1 MHQNFLHAVAVTA
14 GALLL
19 LAACRPI
26 QPASPA
32 SAGAMPVVESTDDGD
47 ALTIS
52 VEDGVTTIDIT
63 STRGI
68 GAAQVRFPSE
78 MTATPIVLHFHLQA
92 LEQAILDNGA
102 QQLEISVSS
111 HAPYVVSQSL
121 LTDAGA
127 QPLNE
132 TDERRASV
140 ELASAPSSEP
150 AIPLQDGYIAVTLPP
165 GFIDGAHPL
174 LTLRWIDFYR

>member
-1 MHQNFLHAVAVTA
+1 MRQYFLHIIALAA

-26 QPASPA
+26 QPTPPA
-32 SAGAMPVVESTDDGD
+32 SDSTAPAVESTNNGD

-52 VEDGVTTIDIT
+52 IEDGVTTIEIT
-63 STRGI
+63 SERGI
-68 GAAQVRFPSE
+68 GTAQVRFPSE
-78 MTATPIVLHFHLQA
+78 MTTKPIVLRFHLRG

-111 HAPYVVSQSL
+111 NEPYVVSQSL
-121 LTDAGA
+121 LTDADA
-127 QPLNE
+127 QPLDE
-132 TDERRASV
+132 ADERRANV
-140 ELASAPSSEP
+140 ELVSVADSEP
-150 AIPLQDGYIAVTLPP
+150 TIPLQDGYIAVTLPP
-165 GFIDGAHPL
+165 GFIDSAHPL

>member
-1 MHQNFLHAVAVTA
+1 MRHNLLHAVTLIA

-26 QPASPA
+26 QPAPPA
-32 SAGAMPVVESTDDGD
+32 SAGTMPVVESTEDGD
-47 ALTIS
+47 ALTVS
-52 VEDGVTTIDIT
+52 VENGVTTIDII

-68 GAAQVRFPSE
+68 GTAQVRFPPESV
-78 MTATPIVLHFHLQA
+78 ANVVVLRFHLQG

-121 LTDAGA
+121 LTDADA
-127 QPLNE
+127 QPLSE

-140 ELASAPSSEP
+140 ELASAADSE
-150 AIPLQDGYIAVTLPP
+150 ATIPLIDGYIAVTLPP
-165 GFIDGAHPL
+165 GFIDSAHPL